1 MQAPYVPQIRLYQD
15 WLRER
20 HGLSFSSYEHLW
32 RWSVTDQDSFWQS
45 IWDYDGVRSPTAHT
59 AVLADGRMPGATW
72 FPGAQVNYAKQVF
85 RHADAA
91 DRAGVM
97 AIISEN
103 ESGETTE
110 ISWPDLRRRV
120 ASFAFTLRSHG
131 VMRGDRIAA
140 CMPNIPETIVA
151 FLACSSIG
159 AIWSVCAPDMG
170 AQAIVDRFRQIDP
183 KVLIAADGVLY
194 AGRRIDRAKV
204 VETIRAALPNLS
216 TFVLYRSGF
225 SAEEI
230 HHDAELGPEIASAQ
244 EFAQDF
250 EPEWLPFDHPLWIVY
265 TSGTTG
271 MPKPIVHGHGGVL
284 LAAAAGAKNTDVG
297 ASYEPNSFGE
307 RFHWYSTCGWIMWNA
322 QVGGLLGGATICL
335 YDGSPTG
342 RREAPDFGTLWR
354 FAARHRVTYL
364 GAGAAFYEGCVKSGL
379 DLDAAGD
386 LSRVRALGTTGSPLS
401 EAAQLWG
408 TSQFQRVYGR
418 EVWWMNMSGGTDLAA
433 NFVGGNRELPVI
445 PGQMQCRQ
453 LGSATE
459 AWDENGR
466 SLTEEVGDLVC
477 TKPLPSMPLYFWGD
491 VDNTRYLDSYF
502 REFPGIWR
510 HGDWIS
516 IGKDGSCVIYGRSD
530 ATLNRSGLRM
540 GTSEIYGPVESL
552 PEIMESMVIDLEYL
566 GRPSHMEL
574 FVVLRDGLSLNN
586 GLEERIR
593 QAIRLALSPRFL
605 PDRITQALAIP
616 RTLSGK
622 KQEVPIKKLFLGRS
636 AEDVIN
642 RAAMANPECLDW
654 YVEQARVHAR
664 DAAKQTA
671 GANPAGRLAG
681 PQSAVRNLPGSSG

>member
-1 MQAPYVPQIRLYQD
+1 MQAPYVPQIKLYQD
-15 WLRER
+15 WLRKR
-20 HGLSFSSYEHLW
+20 YGLSFSSYEDLW
-32 RWSVTDQDSFWQS
+32 RWSVTDQDGFWQS
-45 IWDYDGVRSPTAHT
+45 IWDYDGLLSPTQHT
-59 AVLADGRMPGATW
+59 AVLVDARMPGATW

-85 RHADAA
+85 RHVHAA

-97 AIISEN
+97 AIISQN

-120 ASFAFTLRSHG
+120 GSFAFTLRRLG
-131 VMRGDRIAA
+131 VSRGDRIAA
-140 CMPNIPETIVA
+140 CMPNVPETIVA
-151 FLACSSIG
+151 FLACAGIG

-183 KVLIAADGVLY
+183 KVLIAADGILY

-216 TFVLYRSGF
+216 AFVLYRSGY
-225 SAEEI
+225 STVEI
-230 HHDAELGPEIASAQ
+230 HRDAELGPEVAPSQ
-244 EFAQDF
+244 EFEQDF

-307 RFHWYSTCGWIMWNA
+307 RFHWYTTCGWIMWNG
-322 QVGGLLGGATICL
+322 QVAGLLSGATICL

-342 RREAPDFGTLWR
+342 TREAPDFGTLWR
-354 FAARHRVTYL
+354 FAARHWVTYL

-379 DLDAAGD
+379 DLSAAGD

-401 EAAQLWG
+401 EAAQRWG
-408 TSQFQRVYGR
+408 TGQFQQVYGR

-466 SLTEEVGDLVC
+466 SLTDEVGDLVC

-502 REFPGIWR
+502 RDFPGIWR

-516 IGKDGSCVIYGRSD
+516 IGNDGSCVIYGRSD

-540 GTSEIYGPVESL
+540 GTSDIYGPVELL

-566 GRPSHMEL
+566 GRQSHMEL
-574 FVVLRDGLSLNN
+574 FVVLRGDLSLSLD
-586 GLEERIR
+586 LEERIR
-593 QAIRLALSPRFL
+593 HAIRSALSPRFL
-605 PDRITQALAIP
+605 PDRITQAPAIP

-636 AEDVIN
+636 VGDVVN
-642 RAAMANPECLDW
+642 RSAMANPECLDW
-654 YVEQARVHAR
+654 YVEQALAYTG

-671 GANPAGRLAG
+671 GTDFAGRLSG
-681 PQSAVRNLPGSSG
+681 SQSAVRNPPGSGG

>member
-15 WLRER
+15 WLRKR
-20 HGLSFSSYEHLW
+20 NGLSFSSYEDLW
-32 RWSVTDQDSFWQS
+32 RWSVTDQDGFWQS
-45 IWDYDGVRSPTAHT
+45 IWDYDDLRSPTRHT
-59 AVLADGRMPGATW
+59 AVLSDARMPGATW

-85 RHADAA
+85 RHVHAA
-91 DRAGVM
+91 ERAGVL
-97 AIISEN
+97 AIISETK
-103 ESGETTE
+103 SGETKE
-110 ISWPDLRRRV
+110 VSWPDLRRRV
-120 ASFAFTLRSHG
+120 AAFAFTLRNLG
-131 VMRGDRIAA
+131 VMRGDRIVA
-140 CMPNIPETIVA
+140 CMPNIPETIIA

-204 VETIRAALPNLS
+204 VETIRAALPNL
-216 TFVLYRSGF
+216 TAFVLHRSGF
-225 SAEEI
+225 SAVEI
-230 HHDAELGPEIASAQ
+230 HHDAELGRETAPS
-244 EFAQDF
+244 QDF

-297 ASYEPNSFGE
+297 ASYEPNSLNE

-322 QVGGLLGGATICL
+322 QVAGLLSGATICL

-342 RREAPDFGTLWR
+342 TREAPDFTTLWR

-379 DLDAAGD
+379 DLAVPGD

-408 TSQFQRVYGR
+408 AGQFRQVYGR

-433 NFVGGNRELPVI
+433 NFVGANRELPVV
-445 PGQMQCRQ
+445 PGKMQCRQ

-459 AWDENGR
+459 AWDENGQ
-466 SLTEEVGDLVC
+466 SLTDEVGDLVC

-566 GRPSHMEL
+566 GRRSHMEL
-574 FVVLRDGLSLNN
+574 FVVLRDGVSFNH

-593 QAIRLALSPRFL
+593 QAIRSALSPRFL
-605 PDRITQALAIP
+605 PDRITQAPAIP

-636 AEDVIN
+636 AGEVVN

-654 YVEQARVHAR
+654 YVEQARAYTG
-664 DAAKQTA
+664 DAANQT
-671 GANPAGRLAG
+671 G
-681 PQSAVRNLPGSSG
+681 PQFAARNLPGSSG